1 MNSWTEFAELLSQL
15 PLIDAVNATKK
26 QLDDIRPLPQE
37 VEGRVMQKLRLEW
50 NYHSN
55 AIEGN
60 KLTRGETY
68 TFLMQG
74 LTAKAKPYK
83 DHQDI
88 KGHNKGIDF
97 LFDLV
102 KDQRDLTEGDIRDL
116 HTIILVEPYKNPA
129 LTPDGQETTRLIQ
142 LGKYKTQPNFPK
154 TATGEIHYYAMPEET
169 PILMQE
175 LVDWYNQAR
184 HNERIHPSVL
194 AAFVHHRFVEIHP
207 FDDGN
212 GRLGRML
219 MNLILIKRGYP
230 PVIIKQNKQDEYYAI
245 LSQADKKEYTPL
257 VEFMAESL
265 LDSMN
270 LYLKAARGE
279 SIEDDAD
286 LDKEIALFKGSFE
299 KTYHYDNSKVVP
311 QVVKDIFIPI
321 CEKGTLKLNALD
333 DLFLS
338 KDVFYVVNGSYT
350 EFEEV
355 ETDFGLQ
362 SHHSEIDYEDRF
374 SDLSK
379 LFEHIENGIDVRF
392 FDYCYKWSKFNKSS
406 YTFNFLAKLCLRFE
420 HTYFQID
427 FGDYKLLSKY
437 YGEPITDAEKQ
448 KIAIEWARLTFEN
461 LKKKIEEVNKT

>member
-1 MNSWTEFAELLSQL
+1 MNSLTELAELLSQL
-15 PLIDAVNATKK
+15 PVIDAVNATKK
-26 QLDDIRPLPQE
+26 QLDGIRPLPQE

-116 HTIILVEPYKNPA
+116 HKIILVEPYKNPA

-169 PILMQE
+169 PFLMAE
-175 LVDWYNQAR
+175 LVNWYNEAR
-184 HNERIHPSVL
+184 QNEKIHPSVL

-230 PVIIKQNKQDEYYAI
+230 PVIIKQEKRDEYYAV
-245 LSQADKKEYTPL
+245 LSQADKKEYAPL
-257 VEFMAESL
+257 VDFMAESL

-299 KTYHYDNSKVVP
+299 KTYRI
-311 QVVKDIFIPI
+311 KDKEAIIDVFQNVFLPI
-321 CEKGTLKLNALD
+321 IKASSLKFNQFD
-333 DLFLS
+333 DLFVRKKIEINYKEGS
-338 KDVFYVVNGSYT
+338 KDVFFKVDEADLANGN
-350 EFEEV
+350 EFNIKSFEP
-355 ETDFGLQ
+355 FGEKGILNQ
-362 SHHSEIDYEDRF
+362 IINNLNIDYEWFDFIKSDNHFNF
-374 SDLSK
+374 STRLNIRLNK
-379 LFEHIENGIDVRF
+379 
-392 FDYCYKWSKFNKSS
+392 FDYEIRVDGN
-406 YTFNFLAKLCLRFE
+406 
-420 HTYFQID
+420 
-427 FGDYKLLSKY
+427 KLLVKNYFDTFS
-437 YGEPITDAEKQ
+437 
-448 KIAIEWARLTFEN
+448 AIDRIEIVNKWVRSTFED
-461 LKKKIEEVNKT
+461 LKKKIAEANKT

>member
-1 MNSWTEFAELLSQL
+1 MNSWSELAELLSQL
-15 PLIDAVNATKK
+15 PIIAQVNATKK
-26 QLDDIRPLPQE
+26 QLDAIRPLPQE

-116 HTIILVEPYKNPA
+116 HKIILVEPYKNPA

-142 LGKYKTQPNFPK
+142 LGQYKTQPNFPK

-169 PILMQE
+169 PFMMAE
-175 LVDWYNQAR
+175 LVDWYNKAR
-184 HNERIHPSVL
+184 QNEKIHPSVL

-230 PVIIKQNKQDEYYAI
+230 PVIIKQEKRDEYYSV
-245 LSQADKKEYTPL
+245 LSQADNKEYKPL
-257 VEFMAESL
+257 VEFFAESL

-299 KTYHYDNSKVVP
+299 KTYEIKNKETIAKMFEQIILPIVKIAEIKFSK
-311 QVVKDIFIPI
+311 
-321 CEKGTLKLNALD
+321 LD
-333 DLFLS
+333 DLFYKREETLYYAHKHLNYS
-338 KDVFYVVNGSYT
+338 KSFSDDNLINV
-350 EFEEV
+350 
-355 ETDFGLQ
+355 
-362 SHHSEIDYEDRF
+362 YEDKTQF
-374 SDLSK
+374 IAVQVDWL
-379 LFEHIENGIDVRF
+379 
-392 FDYCYKWSKFNKSS
+392 KFNKILKNMDFNTNLRCHLGDKAFSIEYSNSS
-406 YTFNFLAKLCLRFE
+406 IFLLE
-420 HTYFQID
+420 
-427 FGDYKLLSKY
+427 KY
-437 YGEPITDAEKQ
+437 YGEPISDFEKE
-448 KIAIEWARLTFEN
+448 KAASDWFRLTFED
-461 LKKKIEEVNKT
+461 LKKKIEDANKV

>member
-1 MNSWTEFAELLSQL
+1 MSLNSLSVKNKDLNHIYMNRWTELAELLSQL
-15 PLIDAVNATKK
+15 PVIDAVNATKK

-116 HTIILVEPYKNPA
+116 HKTILVEPYKNPA
-129 LTPDGQETTRLIQ
+129 LTPDGQKVERLIQ

-169 PILMQE
+169 PFMMGE
-175 LVDWYNQAR
+175 LVKWYNEAR
-184 HNERIHPSVL
+184 HNENIHPSVL

-219 MNLILIKRGYP
+219 MYLILIKRGYP
-230 PVIIKQNKQDEYYAI
+230 PVIIKQEKRDEYYAV
-245 LSQADKKEYTPL
+245 LSQADNKEYKPL
-257 VEFMAESL
+257 VEFIAESL

-286 LDKEIALFKGSFE
+286 LDKEIALFKRSFE
-299 KTYHYDNSKVVP
+299 KTY
-311 QVVKDIFIPI
+311 
-321 CEKGTLKLNALD
+321 LRLNEEVAKNIVF
-333 DLFLS
+333 DLFLKIS
-338 KDVFYVVNGSYT
+338 FLLRTKLLQFDELFKYKEDELTYLSGNEDLTVQIGSV
-350 EFEEV
+350 EEL
-355 ETDFGLQ
+355 E
-362 SHHSEIDYEDRF
+362 
-374 SDLSK
+374 K
-379 LFEHIENGIDVRF
+379 LILENGITALR
-392 FDYCYKWSKFNKSS
+392 FDYKWLSFNKTPVPFDFSVG
-406 YTFNFLAKLCLRFE
+406 FVIRF
-420 HTYFQID
+420 YKND
-427 FGDYKLLSKY
+427 FELFSDVFDNNSIMKKFYDEGILIS
-437 YGEPITDAEKQ
+437 EKQ
-448 KIAIEWARLTFEN
+448 KNDLANKIVKAVLDRLS
-461 LKKKIEEVNKT
+461 KKAVKI